1 MSLSPAAL
9 IQWMNALP
17 PELLWLATFAA
28 CFGSVLVLHRLFGA
42 AGLFVYVVVAV
53 IGANIQVLKV
63 VSFSVYPDPVGLGT
77 ILFASTYL
85 CTDILAERYGP
96 AAARKA
102 VLLGFAGYL
111 FFTAM
116 IMLALGFA
124 PLTAEQAGAD
134 YAWALPV
141 HGHME
146 ALFTPA
152 PALFAASMV
161 AYFVSQYHDIWLYE
175 LLRRLTGGRM
185 LWMRNNAS
193 TMISALIDNIVFNSL
208 AFVIFAADPL
218 PWNAV
223 IFTYILGTYWLRLVL
238 AALDTPFIYL
248 ALRWT
253 PRPGAEPEAARA

>member
-17 PELLWLATFAA
+17 PELLWLATLAA
-28 CFGSVLVLHRLFGA
+28 CFCSVVILHRLFGA

-111 FFTAM
+111 FFTLM
-116 IMLALGFA
+116 ILLALGFA
-124 PLTAEQAGAD
+124 PLTPEQAGEG
-134 YAWALPV
+134 YAWALPI

-152 PALFAASMV
+152 PALFAASTI
-161 AYFVSQYHDIWLYE
+161 AYLLSQYHDVWLYE
-175 LLRRLTGGRM
+175 LLRRLTGGR
-185 LWMRNNAS
+185 LIWLRNNAS

-208 AFVIFAADPL
+208 AFVIFAAEPL
-218 PWNAV
+218 AWDAV
-223 IFTYILGTYWLRLVL
+223 IFTYILGTYWLRVAV
-238 AALDTPFIYL
+238 AAVDTPFVYL
-248 ALRWT
+248 ALRWR
-253 PRPGAEPEAARA
+253 PRASAEPETVPA